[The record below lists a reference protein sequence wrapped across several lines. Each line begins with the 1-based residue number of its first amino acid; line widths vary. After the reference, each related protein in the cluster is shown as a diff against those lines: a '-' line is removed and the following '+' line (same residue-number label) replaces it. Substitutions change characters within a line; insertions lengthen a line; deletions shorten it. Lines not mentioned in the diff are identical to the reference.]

1 MEQWNMFCSM
11 VSGYIGNLANH
22 LSMVSQTEL
31 DESAEINLHDYKNYM
46 PSWSKL
52 VSLCFDLE
60 KSKWILFDKLINF
73 KLTKFPKLPLISGQ
87 LFLSS
92 KLYL

>member
-1 MEQWNMFCSM
+1 MFCSM

-60 KSKWILFDKLINF
+60 KSKWILFDKLQADQISQTSSNIWSVIS
-73 KLTKFPKLPLISGQ
+73 KF
-87 LFLSS
+87 
-92 KLYL
+92 